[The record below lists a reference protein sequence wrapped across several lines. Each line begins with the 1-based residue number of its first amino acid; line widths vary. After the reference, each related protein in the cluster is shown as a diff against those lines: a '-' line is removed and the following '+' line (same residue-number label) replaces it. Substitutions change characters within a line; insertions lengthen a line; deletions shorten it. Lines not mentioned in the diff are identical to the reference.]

1 MSTYYAES
9 KVVDTEDTE
18 MNKITQKVFQL
29 VSKKL
34 ISINKVELLI
44 LNPSDNQKEQ
54 NQSGKNLKTFIP
66 LNLKQCSKY

>member
-66 LNLKQCSKY
+66 LNQKQCSKY